1 MGNIVLFSTQSI
13 QQCKTLCL
21 ERNLVQFLHVEV
33 HVIMNGHDH
42 ANVER
47 IKYGLAT
54 ISTILRTAWN
64 HFSILKRLCYWVT
77 QQIINLLCRILG
89 SAEMPILFSNSKNSL
104 ARIRLWC
111 QIMQCGW
118 INNKKRQSDPI
129 RIHVQTNTW
138 DKRDQKDK

>member
-13 QQCKTLCL
+13 QQCKALCL

-33 HVIMNGHDH
+33 HVIMNGYDH

-64 HFSILKRLCYWVT
+64 HLYSEKIVLLSHT
-77 QQIINLLCRILG
+77 SMNL
-89 SAEMPILFSNSKNSL
+89 
-104 ARIRLWC
+104 
-111 QIMQCGW
+111 
-118 INNKKRQSDPI
+118 
-129 RIHVQTNTW
+129 
-138 DKRDQKDK
+138 